1 MNGFCR
7 IECLFCYFVVLY
19 EINEM
24 GRILKPVIFFLIT
37 FVRFAEN
44 LITNESLCAQL
55 VDNL

>member
-1 MNGFCR
+1 
-7 IECLFCYFVVLY
+7 
-19 EINEM
+19 M
-24 GRILKPVIFFLIT
+24 GKILKPVIFFLIT